1 MPPLTVWLLRGSL
14 TSLVGGSLLGAVL
27 LAGAPGAAALHPQWR
42 LAHLILLLFGWLV
55 PFVLGTA
62 YWMLPRHAHGPGRG
76 LPGQARAAAGV
87 YAAGLGLRLAGVH
100 PAGDRLAA
108 PGAFLL
114 LLGTVGM
121 VLLLWRRV
129 RPFGAGRAGP

>member
-1 MPPLTVWLLRGSL
+1 MPTLTVWLLRGSL
-14 TSLVGGSLLGAVL
+14 ASLVGGSLIGALL
-27 LAGAPGAAALHPQWR
+27 LAGAPGTAALHPRWR

-76 LPGQARAAAGV
+76 LPWQARAAAGAYV
-87 YAAGLGLRLAGVH
+87 AGLGLRLAGVY
-100 PAGDRLAA
+100 PAGERLAA
-108 PGAFLL
+108 PGTLL
-114 LLGTVGM
+114 LVLGAVGL
-121 VLLLWRRV
+121 VGLLWARV